1 MIQIDDAGSGSLVG
15 GTLIGLLRVET
26 FEFYYDIIPIEYFTT
41 PFFENKLYL
50 NYCTIIINEGLKYLK
65 PDKNEKIEI
74 CQGYIFEKARAYL
87 KQNSYNFYPTKI
99 EEPLQSKIEDT
110 FVKYAISLGIPEN
123 YLSYT
128 KYPFHFHKLLRWV
141 FADYETRKSLC
152 KTGWKSWN
160 KYKDVP
166 LKRYTDYIES
176 SNFQCLK
183 CGKKINAPCKIK
195 VIKFTT
201 NKDYFIYLHLNCSS
215 SQCK

>member
-99 EEPLQSKIEDT
+99 EEPLQSKIED
-110 FVKYAISLGIPEN
+110 
-123 YLSYT
+123 
-128 KYPFHFHKLLRWV
+128 
-141 FADYETRKSLC
+141 
-152 KTGWKSWN
+152 
-160 KYKDVP
+160 
-166 LKRYTDYIES
+166 
-176 SNFQCLK
+176 
-183 CGKKINAPCKIK
+183 
-195 VIKFTT
+195 
-201 NKDYFIYLHLNCSS
+201 
-215 SQCK
+215 